1 MNHDELRTAFLFE
14 TFNDDQVHWL
24 AANSSVVE
32 FSSNDTIFAL
42 GQPTDALWVLLHG
55 ELQLYRVLNG
65 RTVILETSTT
75 PGSWAG
81 WLPMFDEASMT
92 LGGRATKPSRVLR
105 IPKQS
110 VQYMLANGFPVANH
124 LLAGMF
130 TGVSNFEALSRQQ
143 EKMAA
148 LGKLSAGLAHELN
161 NPAAA
166 ARRAAVQLRESLTGL
181 QQKLLALCQYDL
193 LPDPYAAVS
202 HLQAQALEQAA
213 SAPPLDPL
221 AQSDREE
228 ELASWLDDHGV
239 AESWEIAPIVA
250 NAGLDV
256 PWLEQATSAFPPESL
271 GDIFGWLAAS
281 LGAQGLVG
289 EIESSTGRMSDLVKA
304 VKSYTYMDQ
313 ADVQEIDIHD
323 GLENTLT
330 ILHHKLK
337 HGVEV
342 QRNYDRT
349 LPRITAY
356 AGELNQ
362 VWTNLIDNAIDAM
375 NNKGTITITT
385 GRDDTCVLVEIADTG
400 PGVPQAIQSRVFE
413 PFFTTKPQGQGTG
426 LGLDIAYRIVV
437 SRHGGEIK
445 LQSQPGD
452 TRFQV
457 WLPIRRNAF

>member
-1 MNHDELRTAFLFE
+1 MNLDELRSAFLFE
-14 TFNDDQVHWL
+14 AFSEEQLRWL
-24 AANSSVVE
+24 AEHSEEVRFAAQDAV
-32 FSSNDTIFAL
+32 FAL
-42 GQPTDALWVLLHG
+42 NEPTDALWVLIQG

-81 WLPMFDEASMT
+81 WLPMFDQTAMT
-92 LGGRATKPSRVLR
+92 LGARVTQPSRILR
-105 IPKQS
+105 IPKAS
-110 VQYMLANGFPVANH
+110 VEHMLAYAFPVTNH

-161 NPAAA
+161 NPATA
-166 ARRAAVQLRESLTGL
+166 ARRAAVQLRESLASL
-181 QQKLLALCQYDL
+181 QQRLLALCQYDL
-193 LPDPYAAVS
+193 KPDPYTAVAQ
-202 HLQAQALEQAA
+202 LQQEALHHAID
-213 SAPPLDPL
+213 APTLDPL
-221 AQSDREE
+221 AQSDRED
-228 ELASWLDDHGV
+228 ELATWLEAHGV
-239 AESWEIAPIVA
+239 AESWDIAPTLV

-256 PWLEQATSAFPPESL
+256 AWLEQAAKRVPPESVS
-271 GDIFGWLAAS
+271 DVFGWLAAS
-281 LGAQGLVG
+281 LGAHGLVG
-289 EIESSTGRMSDLVKA
+289 EIESSTGRMTELVKA

-313 ADVQEIDIHD
+313 ADEQEIDVHD
-323 GLENTLT
+323 GVENTLT
-330 ILHHKLK
+330 MLHHKLK

-342 QRNYDRT
+342 RRNYNRN

-375 NNKGTITITT
+375 NNKGILTITT
-385 GRDDTCVLVEIADTG
+385 ARDDSCVMVEIADTG
-400 PGVPQAIQSRVFE
+400 PGVSAEMQSRVFE

-426 LGLDIAYRIVV
+426 LGLDIAYRIVTN
-437 SRHGGEIK
+437 RHGGEIK
-445 LQSQPGD
+445 LTSAPGD

-457 WLPIRRNAF
+457 WLPIHPK